1 MKGTIAFVKEVVKG
15 KSTFYS
21 MKVGDTWYG
30 TGKENPGSKGDVI
43 EFDTEQSGDYMNA
56 GNIRKVSAAP
66 STAVASSSSGSTGTN
81 WAKKD
86 ELDQKRFEFDQQ
98 KHFMICQQ
106 AARNAANALIGLA
119 VQTGLEGAP
128 DSYTKLVAES
138 NKLTKQFYDSTVNLG
153 AGAGS
158 STAPAKK
165 APVEPEFDDALPFG

>member
-15 KSTFYS
+15 KNTFYS

-43 EFDTEQSGDYMNA
+43 EFDTEQNGDYMNA

-66 STAVASSSSGSTGTN
+66 STATSATGATTNAVSGTD

-86 ELDQKRFEFDQQ
+86 A
-98 KHFMICQQ
+98 MISWQ
-106 AARNAANALIGLA
+106 AARNSANNLLIAATQAGLS
-119 VQTGLEGAP
+119 GAP
-128 DSYTKLVAES
+128 ESLEKLVAES

-153 AGAGS
+153 ASVGS
-158 STAPAKK
+158 STAPPKPK
-165 APVEPEFDDALPFG
+165 PPETEPEFSDPMPF